1 MFKMLKEKNF
11 RLFIIVVTLGSAIVS
26 FLAALLHNPYVIVL
40 TVLSIILLILS
51 FKMDSHKFV
60 LLTEKLEI
68 ATFFFTLIM
77 IILSFIYLFK
87 PIN

>member
-51 FKMDSHKFV
+51 FKMDNHKFV